1 MKRVDFEIFDE
12 MAHQINSV
20 IKKYGLR
27 SRADFF
33 RYAAIEFIRREQF
46 ELKNQSPHQL
56 LHDQ

>member
-12 MAHQINSV
+12 MAQQVNQM

-33 RYAAIEFIRREQF
+33 RYAAVEFFRRE
-46 ELKNQSPHQL
+46 ELIDLNEH
-56 LHDQ
+56 